1 MLKPPSTASRHFKTA
16 GTPGAQVLRKEQA
29 MAWERKLMRTVR
41 VRNVNKSGT
50 LARLLASIAN
60 LGASVGSI
68 EMLTETA
75 QAVVRDITVYADDE
89 EHMDHVIETMRVNEG
104 TRVLEVRDEVLRVHQ
119 KGKIAIRSRFPID
132 STATLRR
139 VYTPG
144 VAEVCLKIA
153 DDPELA
159 WLYTSISHF
168 VAIVTD
174 GSAVLGLGDI
184 GALASMPVME
194 GKAML
199 METLV
204 GLSGMPI
211 LLNTRDPEQIIQ
223 AVANIAPTFA
233 AIQLEDISAPRCF
246 EVEERLQAMLDIPVF
261 HDNQHGTAVV
271 STAALQVMASR
282 ARVDIGK
289 AVIGQV
295 GLGAAGN
302 AIAKMLMR
310 LTGNPVLGIDLNET
324 CMERFEHDGGRR
336 SSLAEIM
343 SECQIV
349 IATTG
354 VPNLIPPEMIRKG
367 QIILALSHPKPEID
381 PEEAMQRGAIF
392 SADGKSVNNILGFPG
407 IFRGAVDSR
416 APRITH
422 EMLVAAV
429 DVLVRETPSEELMPN
444 PLDKRVH
451 RQVARA
457 VAETAMRQGIARA
470 EYVSYVEE

>member
-1 MLKPPSTASRHFKTA
+1 
-16 GTPGAQVLRKEQA
+16 
-29 MAWERKLMRTVR
+29 MAWERRLMRTVR
-41 VRNVNKSGT
+41 VRNIQKPGT
-50 LARLLASIAN
+50 LARLLASIAD

-68 EMLTETA
+68 ELLTETA
-75 QAVVRDITVYADDE
+75 QSIVRDITVYADDE
-89 EHMDHVIETMRVNEG
+89 EHMDHIIETMRANEG
-104 TRVLEVRDEVLRVHQ
+104 TRVLEVRDDVLQVHQ
-119 KGKIAIRSRFPID
+119 KGKIAIRSRFPVD

-159 WLYTSISHF
+159 WLYTCISHM

-184 GALASMPVME
+184 GLLASMPVME

-211 LLNTRDPEQIIQ
+211 LVDTKDTDEIVQ
-223 AVANIAPTFA
+223 AVKTIAPTFS

-246 EVEERLQAMLDIPVF
+246 DVEERLQAMLDIPVM
-261 HDNQHGTAVV
+261 HDDQHGTAVV
-271 STAALQVMASR
+271 STAALKVIAQR
-282 ARVDIGK
+282 ANVDIQK
-289 AVIGQV
+289 VVIGQI

-302 AIAKMLMR
+302 AIAKMLMG
-310 LTGNPVLGIDLNET
+310 LTGNPVLGTDLSEAAL
-324 CMERFEHDGGRR
+324 ERFERDGGKR
-336 SSLAEIM
+336 SNLKEIM
-343 SECQIV
+343 AECQIV

-354 VPNLIPPEMIRKG
+354 AADLIRPEMIHKG
-367 QIILALSHPKPEID
+367 QVILALSNPHPEID
-381 PEEAMQRGAIF
+381 PEVALERGAIF
-392 SADGKSVNNILGFPG
+392 AADGKSVNNVLGFPG

-422 EMLVAAV
+422 EMLIAAV
-429 DVLVRETPSEELMPN
+429 DVLVRMTPSGELMPN
-444 PLDKRVH
+444 PLDKKVH
-451 RQVARA
+451 REVARA
-457 VAETAMRQGIARA
+457 VAETAIRQGIARA
-470 EYVSYVEE
+470 EYVPYVEG

>member
-1 MLKPPSTASRHFKTA
+1 
-16 GTPGAQVLRKEQA
+16 

-60 LGASVGSI
+60 MGASVGSI

-104 TRVLEVRDEVLRVHQ
+104 TRVLEVRDDVLQVHQ
-119 KGKIAIRSRFPID
+119 KGKIAIRSRFPVD
-132 STATLRR
+132 STAMLRR

-159 WLYTSISHF
+159 WLYTSISHM

-184 GALASMPVME
+184 GPLASMPVME

-211 LLNTRDPEQIIQ
+211 LLDTKDPDQII
-223 AVANIAPTFA
+223 AAIVAIAPTFA

-246 EVEERLQAMLDIPVF
+246 EVEERLQAMLDIPVM
-261 HDNQHGTAVV
+261 HDDQHGTAVV
-271 STAALQVMASR
+271 STAALRVIAKR
-282 ARVDIGK
+282 AGVDLGK

-302 AIAKMLMR
+302 AIGKMLMR
-310 LTGNPVLGIDLNET
+310 LTGNPVYGTDLNEAAV
-324 CMERFEHDGGRR
+324 ERFERDGGRKAAL
-336 SSLAEIM
+336 SEIM
-343 SECQIV
+343 SDCEVV

-354 VPNLIPPEMIRKG
+354 VPNLIKPELIRKG
-367 QIILALSHPKPEID
+367 QIILALSNPRAEID
-381 PEEAMQRGAIF
+381 PEEALERGAIF
-392 SADGKSVNNILGFPG
+392 AADGKSVNNVLGFPG

-422 EMLVAAV
+422 EMFIAAV
-429 DVLVRETPSEELMPN
+429 DVLVRMTPSGELMPN
-444 PLDKRVH
+444 PLNKKVH
-451 RQVARA
+451 REVARA
-457 VAETAMRQGIARA
+457 VAETAIRQGIARA
-470 EYVSYVEE
+470 EYVPYVEE